1 MPMVP
6 AVSPLLSAGSAAGGP
21 LVLRRMLAAPAQSS
35 TPLPTVMPPAT
46 VQLPREETPSPSQQ
60 KPDPAV
66 AMKVGAHTGSD
77 IDRIAEEVGRRL
89 MRRLEI
95 ERERKGIRQWR

>member
-1 MPMVP
+1 MMSP
-6 AVSPLLSAGSAAGGP
+6 ARPLLSAGSAAGAP

-35 TPLPTVMPPAT
+35 TPLSTVMPPPT
-46 VQLPREETPSPSQQ
+46 VQLPREETPAPLQQ

-89 MRRLEI
+89 MRRLQI
-95 ERERKGIRQWR
+95 ECERKGIRQWR

>member
-1 MPMVP
+1 MMP
-6 AVSPLLSAGSAAGGP
+6 AARPLLSAGSAAGAP

-35 TPLPTVMPPAT
+35 SPFPTVMPPPT
-46 VQLPREETPSPSQQ
+46 VQLPREETPAPLQQ
-60 KPDPAV
+60 KPNPYGETNA
-66 AMKVGAHTGSD
+66 GAQTGSD
-77 IDRIAEEVGRRL
+77 IDRIVEEVGRRL

>member
-1 MPMVP
+1 M
-6 AVSPLLSAGSAAGGP
+6 
-21 LVLRRMLAAPAQSS
+21 
-35 TPLPTVMPPAT
+35 VMPPPG
-46 VQLPREETPSPSQQ
+46 VPLPREETPSPAQQ
-60 KPDPAV
+60 KADPAV

-77 IDRIAEEVGRRL
+77 IDRIAEEVSRRL

>member
-1 MPMVP
+1 
-6 AVSPLLSAGSAAGGP
+6 
-21 LVLRRMLAAPAQSS
+21 MLAAPAQSS
-35 TPLPTVMPPAT
+35 TPLSPVMPPAP
-46 VQLPREETPSPSQQ
+46 VQLPREETPAPSPK
-60 KPDPAV
+60 KPDPAP
-66 AMKVGAHTGSD
+66 ATKVGAHPGSD

>member
-1 MPMVP
+1 MMPV
-6 AVSPLLSAGSAAGGP
+6 ARPLLSAGSAAGAP

-35 TPLPTVMPPAT
+35 TPLSSVMPPAT
-46 VQLPREETPSPSQQ
+46 VQLPREETPAPLPQ
-60 KPDPAV
+60 KPELAV
-66 AMKVGAHTGSD
+66 AKKVGAQTGSD

-95 ERERKGIRQWR
+95 ERERKGLRQWR

>member
-1 MPMVP
+1 MMP
-6 AVSPLLSAGSAAGGP
+6 AARPLLSAGSAAGAP

-35 TPLPTVMPPAT
+35 PSLPTVMPPAT
-46 VQLPREETPSPSQQ
+46 VQLPREETPAPSQ
-60 KPDPAV
+60 KNPDPAP
-66 AMKVGAHTGSD
+66 ATKVGAHTGSD

>member
-1 MPMVP
+1 MP
-6 AVSPLLSAGSAAGGP
+6 AARPLLSAESAGAP
-21 LVLRRMLAAPAQSS
+21 LVLRRMLAAPAPSS
-35 TPLPTVMPPAT
+35 MPLPTVMPPAT
-46 VQLPREETPSPSQQ
+46 VQLPHEETPPPLQQ
-60 KPDPAV
+60 KPDPPV
-66 AMKVGAHTGSD
+66 AKKVGAQTGSD

>member
-1 MPMVP
+1 MP
-6 AVSPLLSAGSAAGGP
+6 AARPLLSAGSAAGGP

-35 TPLPTVMPPAT
+35 TPLSPGMPPAT
-46 VQLPREETPSPSQQ
+46 VQLPREETPAPLPQ
-60 KPDPAV
+60 KPNPYLAT
-66 AMKVGAHTGSD
+66 AAGEHAGSD

>member
-1 MPMVP
+1 
-6 AVSPLLSAGSAAGGP
+6 
-21 LVLRRMLAAPAQSS
+21 
-35 TPLPTVMPPAT
+35 MPPAT
-46 VQLPREETPSPSQQ
+46 VQLPREETPAPSQR
-60 KPDPAV
+60 KPDAAV
-66 AMKVGAHTGSD
+66 ATKVGAHTGSD